1 MAAAISSWHPWQ
13 AMQDSFDTTESG
25 ARFFDGSGRDLGWA
39 TAVSKRSP
47 LLGNLTV
54 LDVTTADPTLAASL
68 VHLDRKRLSV
78 RSGDSLGTSYVFTWA
93 SGYTN
98 GLQIR
103 IQGVLAHK

>member
-1 MAAAISSWHPWQ
+1 
-13 AMQDSFDTTESG
+13 MQNSFDTTESG

-39 TAVSKRSP
+39 TTVSKRSP

-54 LDVTTADPTLAASL
+54 LDVTTADASLTASL
-68 VHLDRKRLSV
+68 VLLDRKRLSV
-78 RSGDSLGTSYVFTWA
+78 RSGDSSEMSYSFSWA

>member
-1 MAAAISSWHPWQ
+1 
-13 AMQDSFDTTESG
+13 MQNSFDSTESG
-25 ARFFDGSGRDLGWA
+25 ARFFDGNGRDLGWA
-39 TAVSKRSP
+39 TTVSKRSP

-54 LDVTTADPTLAASL
+54 LDVTTADPTLTASL
-68 VHLDRKRLSV
+68 VHLDRQRLSV
-78 RSGDSLGTSYVFTWA
+78 RSGDSLGVSYIFSWA